1 MTEPARPANSAVRT
15 LAKPQRPAPRTTRG
29 RAAPPV
35 LVRQIRNGIE
45 ESVHRGDIVEV
56 DPAGRV
62 IRQLGDPDRVV
73 TLRSTVKPFG
83 VLALIEAGGIEA
95 FDLEPP
101 EIAILAS
108 SHSGE
113 DLHVRTLQGL
123 YRRTG
128 VSQSLLACG
137 SEGMPLDALTAAR
150 LARDGEKAGPVRHM
164 CSGQHTVSLLLSR
177 LRGWDPTDYWKPSH
191 PSQIAYRAA
200 VANAFGTTPAKLRTA
215 VDGCGVETYAFPLH
229 EVARA
234 YAMLADPGAIGSSDK
249 RAAFAPALL
258 RVRDAMLA
266 NPELI
271 GGRHDR
277 LDTSLMKAA
286 PGRLLS
292 KSGMEALRGIA
303 ILPGPRIGTQ
313 DDGASGMAVKIEDGD
328 GHDRGTWAA
337 SVEALRQAGA
347 LDGGALRE
355 LARYHRPVS
364 LDPHGRAAAEAVAT
378 FELVPVGE
386 LIG

>member
-1 MTEPARPANSAVRT
+1 MTVPASPARRSAAKTVRPT
-15 LAKPQRPAPRTTRG
+15 VRPTRA
-29 RAAPPV
+29 RAVPPI
-35 LVRQIRNGIE
+35 LVRQVRNGIE

-56 DPAGRV
+56 DAAGRL
-62 IRQLGDPDRVV
+62 IRQLGDADRVV

-83 VLALIEAGGIEA
+83 LLALIEAGGIEA
-95 FDLEPP
+95 FDLEPA

-113 DLHVRTLQGL
+113 DLHVRTLQGI

-137 SEGMPLDALTAAR
+137 SEGMPLDALTASR

-177 LRGWDPTDYWKPSH
+177 LRGWDPAEYWKPGH

-200 VANAFGTTPAKLRTA
+200 VAAVFDTPSGNLRTA
-215 VDGCGVETYAFPLH
+215 VDGCGIETFAFPLRD
-229 EVARA
+229 VARA
-234 YAMLADPGAIGSSDK
+234 FAMLADPAAIPATDA
-249 RAAFAPALL
+249 RASLAPSLTI
-258 RVRDAMLA
+258 VRDAMLA

-271 GGRHDR
+271 AGRHDR
-277 LDTSLMKAA
+277 LDTSMMKAA
-286 PGRLLS
+286 PGRLIS
-292 KSGMEALRGIA
+292 KSGMEALRGVA

-313 DDGASGMAVKIEDGD
+313 STAASGMAIKIEDGD
-328 GHDRGTWAA
+328 GYDRGTWAA
-337 SVEALRQAGA
+337 SVEAVRQVGA
-347 LDGGALRE
+347 LDGGALRD

-364 LDPHGRAAAEAVAT
+364 VDPHGRAAAEAVPE